1 MSAIE
6 RIDTSRHSI
15 AISRDLR
22 MVTIANRRGPP
33 VRTDGLSVGVA
44 DMTRDPPHQGE
55 MHPDGDELICILSGR
70 VTVTIDSSPHDS
82 LELGPGEACI
92 IPKGEWHR
100 VHLLEPTRLL
110 HITPGPNGD
119 HRLPRPAADDSAR
132 RNK

>member
-6 RIDTSRHSI
+6 RFDPSRHSV

-22 MVTIANRRGPP
+22 MVPVANRRGPP
-33 VRTDGLSVGVA
+33 LRTEGLCVGVA
-44 DMTRDPPHQGE
+44 DMTGDPPHAGE
-55 MHPDGDELICILSGR
+55 RHPDGDEFIYVLSGR
-70 VTVTIDSSPHDS
+70 VTVTVDSAPDAC
-82 LELGPGEACI
+82 LELRPGDACI

-119 HRLPRPAADDSAR
+119 HRQLAAAR
-132 RNK
+132 TGR

>member
-1 MSAIE
+1 MTTIE

-22 MVTIANRRGPP
+22 MGPIENQRGPHQR
-33 VRTDGLSVGVA
+33 VDGLHVGIA
-44 DMTRDPPHQGE
+44 DMTRDPPHAGE
-55 MHPDGDELICILSGR
+55 RHPDGDELILILSGR
-70 VTVTIDSSPHDS
+70 VRVTVDSAANAA

-119 HRLPRPAADDSAR
+119 HRPLQPAPTGL
-132 RNK
+132 

>member
-22 MVTIANRRGPP
+22 MAPVANRRGPP
-33 VRTDGLSVGVA
+33 LRADGLCVGIA
-44 DMTRDPPHQGE
+44 DMTRDPPHAGE
-55 MHPDGDELICILSGR
+55 RHPDGDEFIYILSGR
-70 VTVTIDSSPHDS
+70 VTVTVDSSPNTS
-82 LELGPGEACI
+82 LELRPGDACI

-119 HRLPRPAADDSAR
+119 HRQLEAGRSTV
-132 RNK
+132 

>member
-6 RIDTSRHSI
+6 RIDTSRYSI

-22 MVTIANRRGPP
+22 MAPVANRPGPP
-33 VRTDGLSVGVA
+33 LRADGLCVGIA
-44 DMTRDPPHQGE
+44 DMTRDPPHAGE
-55 MHPDGDELICILSGR
+55 MHPDGDEFICILSGR
-70 VTVTIDSSPHDS
+70 VTVTVESSPNTS
-82 LELGPGEACI
+82 LELGPGDACI

-119 HRLPRPAADDSAR
+119 HRPLQAARSTV
-132 RNK
+132 